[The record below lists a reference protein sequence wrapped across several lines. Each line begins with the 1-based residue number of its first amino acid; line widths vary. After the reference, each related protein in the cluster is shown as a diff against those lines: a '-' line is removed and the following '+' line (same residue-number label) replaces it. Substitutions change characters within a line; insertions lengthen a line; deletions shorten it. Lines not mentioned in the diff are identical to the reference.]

1 MKIKKYYDEII
12 NLLKRIF
19 IKKNVKVLEEPK
31 ESENM
36 AVNFL
41 VEENSVSDFELQLKR
56 SANPNI
62 CDGNGFGIVKITKL
76 EDIY

>member
-1 MKIKKYYDEII
+1 MNIKKYYDEVI

-19 IKKNVKVLEEPK
+19 IKKDIKLLEEPK
-31 ESENM
+31 DTENK
-36 AVNFL
+36 AVNFSSK
-41 VEENSVSDFELQLKR
+41 ENSVSDFELQLKR

>member
-1 MKIKKYYDEII
+1 MKIKKYYDKFI
-12 NLLKRIF
+12 NLLKMIF
-19 IKKNVKVLEEPK
+19 NKKDIKLLEEPK
-31 ESENM
+31 ETENK
-36 AVNFL
+36 AN
-41 VEENSVSDFELQLKR
+41 NSPKEKNYISDFELRLKR